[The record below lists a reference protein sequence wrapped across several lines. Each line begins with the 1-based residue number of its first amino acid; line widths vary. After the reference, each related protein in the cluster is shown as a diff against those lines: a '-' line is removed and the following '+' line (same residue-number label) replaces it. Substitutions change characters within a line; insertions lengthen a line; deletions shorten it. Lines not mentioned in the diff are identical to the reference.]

1 MDHSGDAAAGL
12 FILLLFL
19 VLGLVGFCLYIMPT
33 IVAFT
38 RKHRQRVPIL
48 VINFFLG
55 WSVVAWVLTLAWSLS
70 NDVETP
76 PPAPTPAVPPG
87 FR

>member
-1 MDHSGDAAAGL
+1 MHHNGDAAVGL

-19 VLGLVGFCLYIMPT
+19 VLGLVGFCLYLMPA

-48 VINFFLG
+48 VINLFLG

-70 NDVETP
+70 NDVEAP
-76 PPAPTPAVPPG
+76 PPAPAPLLPPG
-87 FR
+87 VR

>member
-1 MDHSGDAAAGL
+1 MTNNSGDAAAGL
-12 FILLLFL
+12 FIILLFL
-19 VLGLVGFCLYIMPT
+19 VLALVGFCLYITPT

-76 PPAPTPAVPPG
+76 QPVPPPVPPG
-87 FR
+87 FH

>member
-1 MDHSGDAAAGL
+1 MHNNDAAGGI
-12 FILLLFL
+12 ILLLIIL
-19 VLGLVGFCLYIMPT
+19 IGIAIGFCVYAIPT
-33 IVAFT
+33 FIAFS
-38 RKHRQRVPIL
+38 RKHRQRGPIL

-76 PPAPTPAVPPG
+76 PPPPVPPG

>member
-1 MDHSGDAAAGL
+1 MNNNGDAAAGI
-12 FILLLFL
+12 FVLLLLL

-38 RKHRQRVPIL
+38 RKHKQRVPIL

-55 WSVVAWVLTLAWSLS
+55 WSVIAWVLTLAWSLS
-70 NDVETP
+70 NDVEAP
-76 PPAPTPAVPPG
+76 PPVPPG